1 MPLYY
6 LDTSALLKRYR
17 TEKGTE
23 VLDAL
28 FSNRTRDELFITS
41 HFTAVEVESTA
52 ARALKG
58 RVLNKKARAVLLGL
72 FADDLE
78 NLLVVLP
85 VSTVLL
91 SEAAAVARKYSLRAS
106 DALHLATALRA
117 KQASAT
123 DIVFVASDKELID
136 AAADAAFP
144 ALNPES
150 EVALATLLEL
160 RQ

>member
-1 MPLYY
+1 M
-6 LDTSALLKRYR
+6 
-17 TEKGTE
+17 
-23 VLDAL
+23 
-28 FSNRTRDELFITS
+28 
-41 HFTAVEVESTA
+41 
-52 ARALKG
+52 
-58 RVLNKKARAVLLGL
+58 LNKKARAVLLGL

-144 ALNPES
+144 ALDPES
-150 EVALATLLEL
+150 KDALATLLEL